1 MHTSFL
7 DKDFF
12 TGIRGFI
19 FDCDGVLVDSMAANV
34 AYYNLFREHFGLPP
48 MSRDE
53 ELFVHS
59 ASNLESLKHIL
70 PVDLHAEAEQFG
82 RTLDYRRVLPQLQPE
97 PGLRELLVLLRAEG
111 FRLAV
116 NTNRTNTMPMLLEH
130 FGLDDIFH
138 PVIQASCVSRP
149 KPSPEG
155 VHAILSDWGML
166 PEETVFIGDSHVDE
180 QTAKAAG
187 VRFWAYRNDRL
198 QAELHLSDYV
208 TLTTSLKQVDARCRP
223 CMP

>member
-1 MHTSFL
+1 MHISFMNREVL
-7 DKDFF
+7 H
-12 TGIRGFI
+12 GIHGFI

-34 AYYNLFREHFGLPP
+34 AYYNLFREHFGLPS

-70 PVDLHAEAEQFG
+70 PVELHAEAEKFG

-97 PGLRELLVLLRAEG
+97 PGLRELLLWLRAEG

-130 FGLDDIFH
+130 FGLVGVFH
-138 PVIQASCVSRP
+138 PVIQASSVSRP

-155 VHAILSDWGML
+155 VQVILNAWGVSSR
-166 PEETVFIGDSHVDE
+166 EVVFVGDSHVDE
-180 QTAKAAG
+180 QTANAAG

-198 QAELHLSDYV
+198 QAELHIADYV
-208 TLTTSLKQVDARCRP
+208 ELATSLKRVNVP
-223 CMP
+223 S